1 MIPQEMLLSDMAK
14 EAGAI
19 LEAPVTDPFSLAIVA
34 PQNLVHLAEVP
45 HNVFRT
51 GEDMSAWFAIDSEY
65 RSDPV
70 LAGVRIYDR
79 WHFWR
84 FLFLPGE
91 DESSPFGAWRV
102 KSCG

>member
-1 MIPQEMLLSDMAK
+1 MLLSDMAK
-14 EAGAI
+14 QAGAI
-19 LEAPVTDPFSLAIVA
+19 LEAPVADPFSLAIVA

-45 HNVFRT
+45 HDVFRT
-51 GEDMSAWFAIDSEY
+51 GEDMSARFAIDSEY

-70 LAGVRIYDR
+70 LAGVRVYNR
-79 WHFWR
+79 GHFWR

-91 DESSPFGAWRV
+91 EESSPLWAWGV